1 MCPHNSSVVVSV
13 RRRGRR
19 LDRSAPAAIDPPA
32 VSIFVTLFWRLLRVG
47 ADQLAAY
54 GDEYLVISGATKT
67 AEVFKEEVL
76 SNVPNGAI
84 KPSEVGPGFLQNWW
98 MLFWDL
104 YCAAPERRDG
114 PDGQS
119 TQEAKAFHD
128 FGFVPGGFGPPG
140 PMMNGMHAPGVLW
153 CSSSLIAHVI
163 CSLHEFS
170 GFFLLLFLP
179 ASRRGFEEAI
189 GCISG

>member
-1 MCPHNSSVVVSV
+1 MFTPQAA
-13 RRRGRR
+13 RRPPG
-19 LDRSAPAAIDPPA
+19 SMQPGAPVQSQSDIHAKEK
-32 VSIFVTLFWRLLRVG
+32 
-47 ADQLAAY
+47 LAAY
-54 GDEYLVISGATKT
+54 VYEYLVISGATKT

-76 SNVPNGAI
+76 NNVPNGAI
-84 KPSEVGPGFLQNWW
+84 KPSEIGPGFLQNWW

-140 PMMNGMHAPGVLW
+140 PMMNGMHGPG
-153 CSSSLIAHVI
+153 
-163 CSLHEFS
+163 EFS
-170 GFFLLLFLP
+170 DNGPLVKLK
-179 ASRRGFEEAI
+179 
-189 GCISG
+189 